1 MKKISKRLSA
11 LFLSVVTVLSVFV
24 FPVTA
29 SAAEV
34 GEQDQRSVVE
44 LQAVNSTVTPQ
55 EDSSKENLV
64 KYVLNIK
71 ESVYLYVNKVPDLIC
86 TKTLIWL

>member
-11 LFLSVVTVLSVFV
+11 LLLSVVTVLRVFV

-55 EDSSKENLV
+55 EDGCL
-64 KYVLNIK
+64 
-71 ESVYLYVNKVPDLIC
+71 LYTSRCV
-86 TKTLIWL
+86 